1 MFLKNWKI
9 KRLIKKM
16 KNKSR
21 YPYEKRMKA
30 SKDLADMG
38 GPIALNVL
46 IDILLDSELSD
57 DARCSAAYGLRV
69 LNDPQGISPLVQIM
83 TDDAETLNVR
93 KSAVMMLSY
102 MGWKPDEPRQGL
114 AYYIF
119 LEEYEKFSQ
128 LGVAG
133 METLIAL
140 FETEGQKLISSLPKD
155 EFSFDTKY
163 DSGKCA
169 KLREGLKNIRDINAV
184 PLLIYILN
192 RNSEWQDREDSVE
205 QHNYYLLDCH
215 IYKGMRIAA
224 AQALGAIRDAR
235 GIPSLLEAILDDQ
248 SEVRKAAAQALSH
261 FDELGLT
268 IKDKVRLYIATGES
282 SEIDKCVSIG
292 STAVEFLIE
301 ALEKIYR
308 RPECFRK
315 RHNENEFVQRGVI
328 RTLGV
333 IGDRRAIKPLRLAL
347 YGGYAD
353 HSPTRA
359 EAIRALGKLGD
370 QQLVDDLLK
379 VVTTH
384 KCFDPNEYEANI
396 DALGDLGDQ
405 RAIEPLRKLAEDK
418 TSSYT
423 RHHAKAALSKLES
436 QQTVSADKDG

>member
-16 KNKSR
+16 KNKSWC
-21 YPYEKRMKA
+21 PYEKRMKA

-46 IDILLDSELSD
+46 IDILLDSELSE
-57 DARCSAAYGLRV
+57 DARRSAAYGLGV

-93 KSAVMMLSY
+93 KSAEAMLNF
-102 MGWKPDEPRQGL
+102 MGWKPDEPRQEL
-114 AYYIF
+114 AYYI
-119 LEEYEKFSQ
+119 LREEYEKFSQ

-140 FETEGQKLISSLPKD
+140 IETEGQKLISSLPKD

-163 DSGKCA
+163 DFNKCIKIQEA
-169 KLREGLKNIRDINAV
+169 LKNMRDIDAV

-192 RNSEWQDREDSVE
+192 RNSEWQDREDTVE

-215 IYKGMRIAA
+215 IYFRMRIAA
-224 AQALGAIRDAR
+224 AHALGAIRDAR
-235 GIPSLLEAILDDQ
+235 AIPSLLEAILDDQ
-248 SEVRKAAAQALSH
+248 SEVREAAAQALSH
-261 FDELGLT
+261 FDELELT

-282 SEIDKCVSIG
+282 SEIAKCVSIG

-301 ALEKIYR
+301 ALERPYR
-308 RPECFRK
+308 RPQHFRK
-315 RHNENEFVQRGVI
+315 RRHEFDIQRDVI

-333 IGDRRAIKPLRLAL
+333 IGDRRAIKPLRWA
-347 YGGYAD
+347 YAD
-353 HSPTRA
+353 STNRV

-370 QQLVDDLLK
+370 QQLVDALLK

-384 KCFDPNEYEANI
+384 PCFDPNEYEANI

-405 RAIEPLRKLAEDK
+405 RAIEPLRKLAEDQG
-418 TSSYT
+418 SSYT
-423 RHHAKAALSKLES
+423 RGHAKAALRKLV
-436 QQTVSADKDG
+436 T